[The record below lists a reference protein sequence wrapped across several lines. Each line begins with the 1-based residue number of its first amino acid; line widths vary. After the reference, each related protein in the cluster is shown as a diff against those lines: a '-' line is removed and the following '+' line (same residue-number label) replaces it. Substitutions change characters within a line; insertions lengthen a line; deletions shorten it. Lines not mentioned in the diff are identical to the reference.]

1 LFDYDS
7 SIPLEAVSTLA
18 EEHVQGKLH
27 DLSYYLNES
36 SERAQ
41 AWLVLPPRSN
51 LFPFVIFLHGGGQ
64 DRGAFLAEAYL
75 LADVGIASLLMDLPQ
90 ARAFPDFA
98 HFERDR
104 DAFVQTITSVRRGL
118 DCLALRSDIDM
129 GRGAI
134 VGVSFGACIGSIVAA
149 VDTRLKRAVLTAGV
163 PRMSEFWRASSH
175 PDIVSIRQQL
185 SPSIMESYVEASKA
199 FDAINYL
206 GCCSNVCLFF
216 QFGSGDEVIS
226 EEQVEEFSPY
236 ASGEN
241 HLKIYDSVSHF
252 EMFLNSEV
260 RHDRLRW
267 LQDQLRGS
275 GAGV

>member
-7 SIPLEAVSTLA
+7 SIPLEAVSTLV
-18 EEHVQGKLH
+18 EEHLQGKLH
-27 DLSYYLNES
+27 DLSYYLNDS

-41 AWLVLPPRSN
+41 AWLVLPRQSN
-51 LFPFVIFLHGGGQ
+51 VFPFVIYLHGGGQ

-75 LADVGIASLLMDLPQ
+75 LADLGIASLLMDLPQ

-98 HFERDR
+98 HCERDR
-104 DAFVQTITSVRRGL
+104 DAFVQTVASVRRGL
-118 DCLALRSDIDM
+118 DCLALRTDIDM

-149 VDTRLKRAVLTAGV
+149 VDTRLKRAVLIAGV
-163 PRMSEFWRASSH
+163 PHMSEFWRGSSH
-175 PDIVSIRQQL
+175 PNVVSIRQRL
-185 SPSIMESYVEASKA
+185 SPSIMEGYVEASKA

-206 GCCSNVCLFF
+206 PRCSSVCLFF

-226 EEQVEEFSPY
+226 AEQVEEFSPY
-236 ASGEN
+236 VFGEN

-252 EMFLNSEV
+252 EMFLNPKV
-260 RHDRLRW
+260 RYDRLRW
-267 LQDQLRGS
+267 LQDQLRG
-275 GAGV
+275 